1 LRDSETPILDARD
14 AAEMLRELLTRAP
27 GYVPELKPA
36 SGRAAHALMQIF
48 ARYMQLTTERLNQ
61 APEKNLLG
69 FLDLL
74 GVSLI
79 PAQAARAPVVFQPVP
94 TVVNSRIEART
105 RVGAKVPDR
114 PSPIIFETEKA
125 IALAAARLLQ
135 VCTLWPSDDSF
146 ADHSNDLAGQ
156 HAFTLF
162 KTRQPIAHE
171 FYLAHQT
178 LFAFNSGATI
188 EIEFHLNTPAS
199 QPLKLAWEHWD
210 GQAWRQFKPFDS
222 RDQRASQDGTAG
234 LTRSGVIAL
243 RAECGKSE
251 QTTVKGLAA
260 YWVRARL
267 DQPLPPDPSVVLP
280 VVDRIRLRSFIER
293 PLKYDPPPLILLPL
307 GSSRRCIGPVKPDRG
322 FANGATLNL
331 SGAFFPFGKAPDLDS
346 AFYLSSAEVFNKSG
360 ASVQLCFAR
369 VTTPEEEAD
378 KLGDQYEIVA
388 NDALK
393 TMMDLARTAAGTI
406 KETAEELRAATA
418 IMFGIADA
426 ALNDLDKALKQFKDF
441 SQIKDLKDKTE
452 KVADFIAKAVTPGS
466 SDPTTKTLVESSMK
480 AASHAMEILTTLS
493 QLSPLNAAI
502 VAGAEPPTLQP
513 PILIWEYWDG
523 ERWQTLLGP
532 DEKSDLLNLKQ
543 SGEIK
548 FNVPA
553 DMAEL
558 EVNGV
563 SARWLRA
570 RLSSGSYNRLRIVS
584 WLDTQTND
592 LHYYPIIEARAPGLK
607 DLFLGYTYHSPW
619 QLPEQ
624 CLSFNDFRFEV
635 QTQNVRGHGALC
647 MPFRP
652 VADATPALY
661 LGFDL
666 PLPNDSVSLYFDL
679 AEREQTGSAFV
690 WEAWDGVAWRELS
703 VTDETA
709 GLTRSGVLSFIP
721 PEIAPRP
728 QARVSLARDN
738 LIVTTSAMEAA
749 AFRAGNQV
757 VIKQDQSSEL
767 ATIQQ
772 VDGARL
778 LLETPLVNTYT
789 NGSVS
794 VAALPRFGAPLDWAR
809 ARLREADSPGEIEM
823 AGIYLNAA
831 WVSQVQTINDEL
843 LGSGTGQPNQSLFF
857 AQTPVLPGEQIEIRE
872 LEGARAHV
880 EFPLLK
886 ERALKQGLNEND
898 LRTAADRNTGRITEV
913 WVRWQARPHLYFSGP
928 EDRHYV
934 VERARGRLIFG
945 DGKNGQLPTVGAN
958 NIRARFY
965 QTSNGLVGNVPAGK
979 IKQVLGALTLA
990 QSVNNPRAAEG
1001 GAEAELPQS
1010 IRVRGPQ
1017 ILRHQERALSVRDYE
1032 ALALAASPAVAVA
1045 RALPARTH
1053 DGRPAPG
1060 WVTLIIVPHSQ
1071 EARPQPSFELRRQ
1084 VRDYLAARA
1093 PATVQAA
1100 RIEIAGPNYL
1110 PVGVAAIV
1118 APRDASEAGLVQQRV
1133 RAAMETFLHP
1143 LTGGPRGRGWPFGRN
1158 VYLSDVAAIIEA
1170 VQGVDYVKELELLS
1184 GDAPVGEEVVVPQ
1197 DRIVVSGPLKI
1208 EMHAAER

>member
-1 LRDSETPILDARD
+1 LRDSETPILDTRD
-14 AAEMLRELLTRAP
+14 ATEVLHELLTRAP
-27 GYVPELKPA
+27 AYVPELKPA
-36 SGRAAHALMQIF
+36 SGRAAYALMQIF
-48 ARYMQLTTERLNQ
+48 ARYMQLTIARLNQ
-61 APEKNLLG
+61 APDKNLLG
-69 FLDLL
+69 FLDML
-74 GVSLI
+74 GVSLL
-79 PAQAARAPVVFQPVP
+79 PAQAARAPVVFQPMPAAVD
-94 TVVNSRIEART
+94 SRIEART
-105 RVGAKVPDR
+105 RVGAKVADR
-114 PSPIIFETEKA
+114 PSPIIFETERA

-135 VCTLWPSDDSF
+135 VCTLWPADDSF
-146 ADHSNDLAGQ
+146 ADHSNDLVGQ
-156 HAFTLF
+156 RAFTLF
-162 KTRQPIAHE
+162 KMRQPIAHE
-171 FYLAHQT
+171 LYLAHQT
-178 LFAFNSGATI
+178 LFAFKSGAII

-222 RDQRASQDGTAG
+222 RDPDASQDGTAG
-234 LTRSGVIAL
+234 LTRSGVITL

-251 QTTVKGLAA
+251 QTTIKGLSA

-267 DQPLPPDPSVVLP
+267 DQALPPDPSVVLP
-280 VVDRIRLRSFIER
+280 VVDRIRLRSLIER
-293 PLKYDPPPLILLPL
+293 PLKYEPPVFT
-307 GSSRRCIGPVKPDRG
+307 RCIGPVKPDNG

-331 SGAFFPFGKAPDLDS
+331 SGAFFPFGKAPGLDS

-388 NDALK
+388 NDALA
-393 TMMDLARTAAGTI
+393 TMMGLARTAAGTI
-406 KETAEELRAATA
+406 KETAEELRAAGA
-418 IMFGIADA
+418 IMFGVADV

-452 KVADFIAKAVTPGS
+452 KVAAFIAKAGTPTS
-466 SDPTTKTLVESSMK
+466 SDSATKTLVASSMK
-480 AASHAMEILTTLS
+480 AAAHAMEMLTTLS
-493 QLSPLNAAI
+493 QLSPLKAAVGI
-502 VAGAEPPTLQP
+502 GADPPALKP
-513 PILIWEYWDG
+513 PILVWEYWDG

-532 DEKSDLLNLKQ
+532 NEKDDLLNLKQ
-543 SGEIK
+543 SGAIK

-553 DMAEL
+553 DITES
-558 EVNGV
+558 EINGV

-592 LHYYPIIEARAPGLK
+592 IHYYPIIEARAPVLN
-607 DLFLGYTYHSPW
+607 DLFLGYTYYSPW

-624 CLSFNDFRFEV
+624 CLSFNDFQFAV
-635 QTQNVRGHGALC
+635 QTANVRGQGTLFT
-647 MPFRP
+647 PFQSI
-652 VADATPALY
+652 ADATPALY

-666 PLPNDSVSLYFDL
+666 PLPNDLISLYFDI
-679 AEREQTGSAFV
+679 AEREPTSSNFV
-690 WEAWDGVAWRELS
+690 WEVWDGTGWRELS
-703 VTDETA
+703 ITDETA
-709 GLTRSGVLSFIP
+709 GLTKSGMLSFIP

-728 QARVSLARDN
+728 QARVSLAQDN
-738 LIVTTSAMEAA
+738 LIVTTSVLEAA
-749 AFRAGNQV
+749 AFRARDQV
-757 VIKQDQSSEL
+757 VIKQDQTSEL

-772 VDGARL
+772 VDAARL

-789 NGSVS
+789 NGTVS
-794 VAALPRFGAPLDWAR
+794 VAALPRFGAPLDWVR
-809 ARLREADSPGEIEM
+809 ARLKEAAAPDEIEA

-831 WVSQVQTINDEL
+831 WVTQVQTINDEL

-857 AQTPVLPGEQIEIRE
+857 AQTPVLSGEQIEIRE

-880 EFPLLK
+880 EFPMLK
-886 ERALKQGLNEND
+886 EKALKQGLQESD
-898 LRTAADRNTGRITEV
+898 LRTVFDQNSGRITEV

-945 DGKNGQLPTVGAN
+945 DGKYGQLPTVSAN
-958 NIRARFY
+958 NIRAHFY
-965 QTSNGLVGNVPAGK
+965 QTSNGLVGNVPTGK

-1001 GAEAELPQS
+1001 GAEAELSQA
-1010 IRVRGPQ
+1010 VGERGPQ
-1017 ILRHQERALSVRDYE
+1017 ILRHRERALSARDYE

-1060 WVTLIIVPHSQ
+1060 WITLIIAPHSQ

-1100 RIEIAGPNYL
+1100 RIEIIGPNYL
-1110 PVGVAAIV
+1110 PVGVAALV
-1118 APRDASEAGLVQQRV
+1118 APRAASEAGLVQQRV

-1170 VQGVDYVKELELLS
+1170 VQGVDYVKELELLL
-1184 GDAPVGEEVVVPQ
+1184 GDAPVGEEVNVPQ
-1197 DRIVVSGPLKI
+1197 DRIVVAGSLKI
-1208 EMHAAER
+1208 EMHAAKR